1 MFNKIGFRT
10 WKSGKLWLY
19 MGVLGSTIILGSS
32 PVSAMDSVG
41 NQSQGNVLERRQ
53 NNVLIKSQD
62 NVLERRQRDAE
73 NRSQGNVLERRQRDV
88 ENKSQG
94 NVLERRQRDADN
106 KSQGNVLERRQRDV
120 ENKSQG
126 NVLERRQ
133 NNVLI
138 KSQDNVLERRQRD
151 ADNKSQGNV
160 LERRQRDVEN
170 KSQGNVLERRQRDVE
185 NKSQVGQL
193 IGKNPLFSKSTVSRE
208 NNHSSQGDSNKQSF
222 SKKVSQVT
230 NVANRPML
238 TNNSRTISVINK
250 LPKTGDDQ
258 NVIFKLVGFG
268 LILLTSLC
276 GLRRNEN

>member
-53 NNVLIKSQD
+53 
-62 NVLERRQRDAE
+62 
-73 NRSQGNVLERRQRDV
+73 RDV

-94 NVLERRQRDADN
+94 NVLERRQRDA
-106 KSQGNVLERRQRDV
+106 
-120 ENKSQG
+120 
-126 NVLERRQ
+126 
-133 NNVLI
+133 
-138 KSQDNVLERRQRD
+138 
-151 ADNKSQGNV
+151 
-160 LERRQRDVEN
+160 
-170 KSQGNVLERRQRDVE
+170 E

-193 IGKNPLFSKSTVSRE
+193 IGKNPLLSKSIISRE

-268 LILLTSLC
+268 LILLTSRC

>member
-53 NNVLIKSQD
+53 RDAENRSQG

-73 NRSQGNVLERRQRDV
+73 NRSQGNVLERRQRDA
-88 ENKSQG
+88 ENRSQG
-94 NVLERRQRDADN
+94 NVLERRQRNVEN

-138 KSQDNVLERRQRD
+138 KSQDNVLERRQH
-151 ADNKSQGNV
+151 
-160 LERRQRDVEN
+160 
-170 KSQGNVLERRQRDVE
+170 DVE

>member
-41 NQSQGNVLERRQ
+41 NQNQG
-53 NNVLIKSQD
+53 

-73 NRSQGNVLERRQRDV
+73 NRSQGNVLERRQRD
-88 ENKSQG
+88 
-94 NVLERRQRDADN
+94 A
-106 KSQGNVLERRQRDV
+106 
-120 ENKSQG
+120 
-126 NVLERRQ
+126 
-133 NNVLI
+133 
-138 KSQDNVLERRQRD
+138 
-151 ADNKSQGNV
+151 
-160 LERRQRDVEN
+160 
-170 KSQGNVLERRQRDVE
+170 E

-193 IGKNPLFSKSTVSRE
+193 IGKNPLLSKSIISRE

-268 LILLTSLC
+268 LILLTSRC

>member
-53 NNVLIKSQD
+53 
-62 NVLERRQRDAE
+62 RDA
-73 NRSQGNVLERRQRDV
+73 

-94 NVLERRQRDADN
+94 NVLERRQRDA
-106 KSQGNVLERRQRDV
+106 
-120 ENKSQG
+120 
-126 NVLERRQ
+126 
-133 NNVLI
+133 
-138 KSQDNVLERRQRD
+138 
-151 ADNKSQGNV
+151 
-160 LERRQRDVEN
+160 
-170 KSQGNVLERRQRDVE
+170 E

-193 IGKNPLFSKSTVSRE
+193 IGKNPLFSKPTVSRE

-250 LPKTGDDQ
+250 LPKTGGDQ

-268 LILLTSLC
+268 LILLTSRC

>member
-53 NNVLIKSQD
+53 RDAENRSQGNVLERRQRDAENKSQG

-94 NVLERRQRDADN
+94 NVLERRQRDVEN
-106 KSQGNVLERRQRDV
+106 KSQGNVLERRQRDA
-120 ENKSQG
+120 EN
-126 NVLERRQ
+126 R
-133 NNVLI
+133 
-138 KSQDNVLERRQRD
+138 
-151 ADNKSQGNV
+151 SQGNV

-185 NKSQVGQL
+185 NKSQGNVLERRQRDAENRSQVGQL
-193 IGKNPLFSKSTVSRE
+193 IGKNPLLSKSIISRE

-268 LILLTSLC
+268 LILLTSRC

>member
-53 NNVLIKSQD
+53 RDADNKSQGNVLERRQRDVENKSQGNVLERRQRD
-62 NVLERRQRDAE
+62 VENKSQGNVLESRQRDVENKSQGNVLERRQRDAE
-73 NRSQGNVLERRQRDV
+73 NKSQGNVLERRQRDVENKSQGNVLERRQRDV

-106 KSQGNVLERRQRDV
+106 KSQGNVLERRQRDM
-120 ENKSQG
+120 
-126 NVLERRQ
+126 
-133 NNVLI
+133 
-138 KSQDNVLERRQRD
+138 
-151 ADNKSQGNV
+151 
-160 LERRQRDVEN
+160 
-170 KSQGNVLERRQRDVE
+170 E

-193 IGKNPLFSKSTVSRE
+193 IEKNPLLSKSTVSRE

-268 LILLTSLC
+268 LILLTSRC

>member
-53 NNVLIKSQD
+53 
-62 NVLERRQRDAE
+62 RDAE
-73 NRSQGNVLERRQRDV
+73 NRSQGNVLERRQRD
-88 ENKSQG
+88 
-94 NVLERRQRDADN
+94 A
-106 KSQGNVLERRQRDV
+106 
-120 ENKSQG
+120 
-126 NVLERRQ
+126 
-133 NNVLI
+133 
-138 KSQDNVLERRQRD
+138 
-151 ADNKSQGNV
+151 
-160 LERRQRDVEN
+160 
-170 KSQGNVLERRQRDVE
+170 E

-193 IGKNPLFSKSTVSRE
+193 IGKNPLLSKSIISRE

-268 LILLTSLC
+268 LILLTSRC

>member
-53 NNVLIKSQD
+53 
-62 NVLERRQRDAE
+62 
-73 NRSQGNVLERRQRDV
+73 RDV

-94 NVLERRQRDADN
+94 NVLERRQRDA
-106 KSQGNVLERRQRDV
+106 
-120 ENKSQG
+120 EN
-126 NVLERRQ
+126 R
-133 NNVLI
+133 
-138 KSQDNVLERRQRD
+138 
-151 ADNKSQGNV
+151 
-160 LERRQRDVEN
+160 
-170 KSQGNVLERRQRDVE
+170 
-185 NKSQVGQL
+185 SQVGQL
-193 IGKNPLFSKSTVSRE
+193 IGKNPLLSKSIISRE

-268 LILLTSLC
+268 LILLTSRC

>member
-53 NNVLIKSQD
+53 RDAENRSQGNVLERRQRDVENKSQG

-94 NVLERRQRDADN
+94 NVLERRQRD
-106 KSQGNVLERRQRDV
+106 
-120 ENKSQG
+120 
-126 NVLERRQ
+126 
-133 NNVLI
+133 
-138 KSQDNVLERRQRD
+138 
-151 ADNKSQGNV
+151 
-160 LERRQRDVEN
+160 VEN
-170 KSQGNVLERRQRDVE
+170 KSQGNVLERRQRDAE
-185 NKSQVGQL
+185 NRSQGNVLERRQRDAENRSQGNVLERRQRDAENRSQGNVLERRQRDAENRSQVGQL
-193 IGKNPLFSKSTVSRE
+193 IGKNPLLSKSIISRE

-268 LILLTSLC
+268 LILLTSRC

>member
-53 NNVLIKSQD
+53 
-62 NVLERRQRDAE
+62 RDA
-73 NRSQGNVLERRQRDV
+73 D
-88 ENKSQG
+88 NKSQG

-106 KSQGNVLERRQRDV
+106 KSQ
-120 ENKSQG
+120 
-126 NVLERRQ
+126 
-133 NNVLI
+133 
-138 KSQDNVLERRQRD
+138 
-151 ADNKSQGNV
+151 
-160 LERRQRDVEN
+160 
-170 KSQGNVLERRQRDVE
+170 
-185 NKSQVGQL
+185 VGQL
-193 IGKNPLFSKSTVSRE
+193 IGKNPLLSKSTISRE

-268 LILLTSLC
+268 LILLTSRC

>member
-53 NNVLIKSQD
+53 
-62 NVLERRQRDAE
+62 RDAE
-73 NRSQGNVLERRQRDV
+73 NRSQGNVLERSQRDG
-88 ENKSQG
+88 EKKSQG
-94 NVLERRQRDADN
+94 NGLDRSYLD
-106 KSQGNVLERRQRDV
+106 S
-120 ENKSQG
+120 EN
-126 NVLERRQ
+126 
-133 NNVLI
+133 I
-138 KSQDNVLERRQRD
+138 
-151 ADNKSQGNV
+151 
-160 LERRQRDVEN
+160 
-170 KSQGNVLERRQRDVE
+170 SQGNVLERRQRDVE

>member
-53 NNVLIKSQD
+53 
-62 NVLERRQRDAE
+62 RDAE

-88 ENKSQG
+88 
-94 NVLERRQRDADN
+94 D
-106 KSQGNVLERRQRDV
+106 
-120 ENKSQG
+120 
-126 NVLERRQ
+126 
-133 NNVLI
+133 
-138 KSQDNVLERRQRD
+138 
-151 ADNKSQGNV
+151 
-160 LERRQRDVEN
+160 
-170 KSQGNVLERRQRDVE
+170 

-193 IGKNPLFSKSTVSRE
+193 IGKNPLLSKSIISRE

-268 LILLTSLC
+268 LILLTSRC

>member
-53 NNVLIKSQD
+53 
-62 NVLERRQRDAE
+62 
-73 NRSQGNVLERRQRDV
+73 
-88 ENKSQG
+88 
-94 NVLERRQRDADN
+94 RDADN
-106 KSQGNVLERRQRDV
+106 KSQGNVLERRQRDM
-120 ENKSQG
+120 
-126 NVLERRQ
+126 
-133 NNVLI
+133 
-138 KSQDNVLERRQRD
+138 
-151 ADNKSQGNV
+151 
-160 LERRQRDVEN
+160 
-170 KSQGNVLERRQRDVE
+170 E

-193 IGKNPLFSKSTVSRE
+193 IEKNPLLSKSTVSRE

-238 TNNSRTISVINK
+238 TNNSRTIPVINK

-258 NVIFKLVGFG
+258 NIIFKLVGFG

>member
-53 NNVLIKSQD
+53 
-62 NVLERRQRDAE
+62 RDEE
-73 NRSQGNVLERRQRDV
+73 NS
-88 ENKSQG
+88 
-94 NVLERRQRDADN
+94 
-106 KSQGNVLERRQRDV
+106 
-120 ENKSQG
+120 
-126 NVLERRQ
+126 
-133 NNVLI
+133 
-138 KSQDNVLERRQRD
+138 
-151 ADNKSQGNV
+151 
-160 LERRQRDVEN
+160 
-170 KSQGNVLERRQRDVE
+170 SQGNVLERRQRDVE

>member
-53 NNVLIKSQD
+53 
-62 NVLERRQRDAE
+62 
-73 NRSQGNVLERRQRDV
+73 
-88 ENKSQG
+88 
-94 NVLERRQRDADN
+94 RDAD
-106 KSQGNVLERRQRDV
+106 
-120 ENKSQG
+120 
-126 NVLERRQ
+126 
-133 NNVLI
+133 
-138 KSQDNVLERRQRD
+138 
-151 ADNKSQGNV
+151 
-160 LERRQRDVEN
+160 N

-193 IGKNPLFSKSTVSRE
+193 IEKNPLLSKSTVSRE

-238 TNNSRTISVINK
+238 TNNSRTIPVINK

>member
-19 MGVLGSTIILGSS
+19 MRVLGSTIILGSS

-53 NNVLIKSQD
+53 
-62 NVLERRQRDAE
+62 RDAE
-73 NRSQGNVLERRQRDV
+73 NRSQGNVLERRQRD
-88 ENKSQG
+88 
-94 NVLERRQRDADN
+94 A
-106 KSQGNVLERRQRDV
+106 
-120 ENKSQG
+120 
-126 NVLERRQ
+126 
-133 NNVLI
+133 
-138 KSQDNVLERRQRD
+138 
-151 ADNKSQGNV
+151 
-160 LERRQRDVEN
+160 
-170 KSQGNVLERRQRDVE
+170 E

-193 IGKNPLFSKSTVSRE
+193 IGKNPLLSKSIISRE

-268 LILLTSLC
+268 LILLTSRC

>member
-53 NNVLIKSQD
+53 
-62 NVLERRQRDAE
+62 RDA
-73 NRSQGNVLERRQRDV
+73 
-88 ENKSQG
+88 
-94 NVLERRQRDADN
+94 
-106 KSQGNVLERRQRDV
+106 
-120 ENKSQG
+120 
-126 NVLERRQ
+126 
-133 NNVLI
+133 
-138 KSQDNVLERRQRD
+138 
-151 ADNKSQGNV
+151 
-160 LERRQRDVEN
+160 EN

-193 IGKNPLFSKSTVSRE
+193 IEKNPLLSKSTVSRE

-238 TNNSRTISVINK
+238 TNNSRTIPVINK

>member
-53 NNVLIKSQD
+53 
-62 NVLERRQRDAE
+62 
-73 NRSQGNVLERRQRDV
+73 
-88 ENKSQG
+88 
-94 NVLERRQRDADN
+94 RDADN

-120 ENKSQG
+120 EN
-126 NVLERRQ
+126 R
-133 NNVLI
+133 
-138 KSQDNVLERRQRD
+138 
-151 ADNKSQGNV
+151 
-160 LERRQRDVEN
+160 
-170 KSQGNVLERRQRDVE
+170 
-185 NKSQVGQL
+185 SQVGQL
-193 IGKNPLFSKSTVSRE
+193 IGKNPLLSKSTISRE

-268 LILLTSLC
+268 LILLTSRC

>member
-53 NNVLIKSQD
+53 
-62 NVLERRQRDAE
+62 
-73 NRSQGNVLERRQRDV
+73 
-88 ENKSQG
+88 
-94 NVLERRQRDADN
+94 
-106 KSQGNVLERRQRDV
+106 
-120 ENKSQG
+120 
-126 NVLERRQ
+126 
-133 NNVLI
+133 
-138 KSQDNVLERRQRD
+138 
-151 ADNKSQGNV
+151 
-160 LERRQRDVEN
+160 RDVEN

-193 IGKNPLFSKSTVSRE
+193 IEKNPLLSKSTVSRE

-238 TNNSRTISVINK
+238 TNNSRTIPVINK

>member
-1 MFNKIGFRT
+1 
-10 WKSGKLWLY
+10 
-19 MGVLGSTIILGSS
+19 
-32 PVSAMDSVG
+32 MDSVG

-53 NNVLIKSQD
+53 
-62 NVLERRQRDAE
+62 RDA
-73 NRSQGNVLERRQRDV
+73 

-94 NVLERRQRDADN
+94 NVLERRQRDA
-106 KSQGNVLERRQRDV
+106 E
-120 ENKSQG
+120 
-126 NVLERRQ
+126 
-133 NNVLI
+133 
-138 KSQDNVLERRQRD
+138 
-151 ADNKSQGNV
+151 NKSQGNV

-170 KSQGNVLERRQRDVE
+170 KSQGNVLERRQRDAENKSQGNVLE
-185 NKSQVGQL
+185 RRQRDADNKSQVGQL
-193 IGKNPLFSKSTVSRE
+193 IGKNPLFSKPTVSRE

-250 LPKTGDDQ
+250 LPKTGGDQ

-268 LILLTSLC
+268 LILLTSRC

>member
-53 NNVLIKSQD
+53 
-62 NVLERRQRDAE
+62 
-73 NRSQGNVLERRQRDV
+73 
-88 ENKSQG
+88 
-94 NVLERRQRDADN
+94 RDAD
-106 KSQGNVLERRQRDV
+106 
-120 ENKSQG
+120 
-126 NVLERRQ
+126 
-133 NNVLI
+133 
-138 KSQDNVLERRQRD
+138 
-151 ADNKSQGNV
+151 
-160 LERRQRDVEN
+160 
-170 KSQGNVLERRQRDVE
+170 

-193 IGKNPLFSKSTVSRE
+193 IEKNPLLSKSTVSRE

-238 TNNSRTISVINK
+238 TNNSRTIPVINK

>member
-53 NNVLIKSQD
+53 
-62 NVLERRQRDAE
+62 
-73 NRSQGNVLERRQRDV
+73 
-88 ENKSQG
+88 
-94 NVLERRQRDADN
+94 
-106 KSQGNVLERRQRDV
+106 
-120 ENKSQG
+120 
-126 NVLERRQ
+126 
-133 NNVLI
+133 
-138 KSQDNVLERRQRD
+138 
-151 ADNKSQGNV
+151 
-160 LERRQRDVEN
+160 
-170 KSQGNVLERRQRDVE
+170 RDVE

-193 IGKNPLFSKSTVSRE
+193 IEKNPLFSKLTVSRE

-238 TNNSRTISVINK
+238 TNNSRTIPVINK

-268 LILLTSLC
+268 LILLTSLFC

>member
-53 NNVLIKSQD
+53 
-62 NVLERRQRDAE
+62 RDA
-73 NRSQGNVLERRQRDV
+73 

-106 KSQGNVLERRQRDV
+106 KSQ
-120 ENKSQG
+120 
-126 NVLERRQ
+126 
-133 NNVLI
+133 
-138 KSQDNVLERRQRD
+138 
-151 ADNKSQGNV
+151 
-160 LERRQRDVEN
+160 
-170 KSQGNVLERRQRDVE
+170 
-185 NKSQVGQL
+185 VGQL
-193 IGKNPLFSKSTVSRE
+193 IGKNPLFSKPTVSRE

-250 LPKTGDDQ
+250 LPKTGGDQ

-268 LILLTSLC
+268 LILLTSRC

>member
-53 NNVLIKSQD
+53 H
-62 NVLERRQRDAE
+62 
-73 NRSQGNVLERRQRDV
+73 
-88 ENKSQG
+88 
-94 NVLERRQRDADN
+94 
-106 KSQGNVLERRQRDV
+106 
-120 ENKSQG
+120 
-126 NVLERRQ
+126 
-133 NNVLI
+133 
-138 KSQDNVLERRQRD
+138 
-151 ADNKSQGNV
+151 
-160 LERRQRDVEN
+160 
-170 KSQGNVLERRQRDVE
+170 DVE

-193 IGKNPLFSKSTVSRE
+193 IEKNPLFSKLTVSRE

-238 TNNSRTISVINK
+238 TNNSRTIPVINK

-268 LILLTSLC
+268 LILLTSLFC

>member
-53 NNVLIKSQD
+53 
-62 NVLERRQRDAE
+62 RDA
-73 NRSQGNVLERRQRDV
+73 

-106 KSQGNVLERRQRDV
+106 KSQ
-120 ENKSQG
+120 
-126 NVLERRQ
+126 
-133 NNVLI
+133 
-138 KSQDNVLERRQRD
+138 
-151 ADNKSQGNV
+151 
-160 LERRQRDVEN
+160 
-170 KSQGNVLERRQRDVE
+170 
-185 NKSQVGQL
+185 VGQL
-193 IGKNPLFSKSTVSRE
+193 IGKNPLFSKPTVSRE

-250 LPKTGDDQ
+250 LPKT
-258 NVIFKLVGFG
+258 
-268 LILLTSLC
+268 
-276 GLRRNEN
+276 

>member
-53 NNVLIKSQD
+53 
-62 NVLERRQRDAE
+62 
-73 NRSQGNVLERRQRDV
+73 
-88 ENKSQG
+88 
-94 NVLERRQRDADN
+94 RDADN
-106 KSQGNVLERRQRDV
+106 KSQGNVLERRQRDA
-120 ENKSQG
+120 E
-126 NVLERRQ
+126 
-133 NNVLI
+133 
-138 KSQDNVLERRQRD
+138 
-151 ADNKSQGNV
+151 NKSQGNV

-193 IGKNPLFSKSTVSRE
+193 IGKNPLLSKSTISRE

-222 SKKVSQVT
+222 SKKS
-230 NVANRPML
+230 
-238 TNNSRTISVINK
+238 IS
-250 LPKTGDDQ
+250 GY
-258 NVIFKLVGFG
+258 
-268 LILLTSLC
+268 
-276 GLRRNEN
+276 

>member
-53 NNVLIKSQD
+53 
-62 NVLERRQRDAE
+62 RDA
-73 NRSQGNVLERRQRDV
+73 

-94 NVLERRQRDADN
+94 NVLERRQRDA
-106 KSQGNVLERRQRDV
+106 E
-120 ENKSQG
+120 
-126 NVLERRQ
+126 
-133 NNVLI
+133 
-138 KSQDNVLERRQRD
+138 
-151 ADNKSQGNV
+151 NKSQGNV

-170 KSQGNVLERRQRDVE
+170 KSQGNVLERRQRDAENKSQGNVLERRQRDVE
-185 NKSQVGQL
+185 NKSQGNVLERRQRDAENKSQGNVLERRQRDADNKSQVGQL
-193 IGKNPLFSKSTVSRE
+193 IGKNPLFSKPTVSRE

-250 LPKTGDDQ
+250 LPKTGGDQ

-268 LILLTSLC
+268 LILLTS
-276 GLRRNEN
+276 

>member
-53 NNVLIKSQD
+53 
-62 NVLERRQRDAE
+62 RDAE
-73 NRSQGNVLERRQRDV
+73 NR
-88 ENKSQG
+88 
-94 NVLERRQRDADN
+94 
-106 KSQGNVLERRQRDV
+106 
-120 ENKSQG
+120 
-126 NVLERRQ
+126 
-133 NNVLI
+133 
-138 KSQDNVLERRQRD
+138 
-151 ADNKSQGNV
+151 
-160 LERRQRDVEN
+160 
-170 KSQGNVLERRQRDVE
+170 SQGNVLERRQRDVE

-193 IGKNPLFSKSTVSRE
+193 IGKNPLLLKSIISRE

-268 LILLTSLC
+268 LILLTSRC

>member
-19 MGVLGSTIILGSS
+19 MGVLGTTIILGSS

-41 NQSQGNVLERRQ
+41 NQ
-53 NNVLIKSQD
+53 
-62 NVLERRQRDAE
+62 
-73 NRSQGNVLERRQRDV
+73 SQGNVLERRQRDV

-106 KSQGNVLERRQRDV
+106 KSQGNVLERRQRDAD
-120 ENKSQG
+120 NKSQG

-133 NNVLI
+133 RDADNKSQGNVLERRQRDADN
-138 KSQDNVLERRQRD
+138 KSQGNVLERRQRD

-170 KSQGNVLERRQRDVE
+170 KSQGNVLERRQRNAENKSQGNVLERRQRDVE

-193 IGKNPLFSKSTVSRE
+193 IGKNPLLSKSTISRE

-268 LILLTSLC
+268 LILLTSRC

>member
-53 NNVLIKSQD
+53 
-62 NVLERRQRDAE
+62 RDAE
-73 NRSQGNVLERRQRDV
+73 NR
-88 ENKSQG
+88 
-94 NVLERRQRDADN
+94 
-106 KSQGNVLERRQRDV
+106 
-120 ENKSQG
+120 
-126 NVLERRQ
+126 
-133 NNVLI
+133 
-138 KSQDNVLERRQRD
+138 
-151 ADNKSQGNV
+151 
-160 LERRQRDVEN
+160 
-170 KSQGNVLERRQRDVE
+170 
-185 NKSQVGQL
+185 SQVGQL
-193 IGKNPLFSKSTVSRE
+193 IGKNPLLSKSIISRE

-268 LILLTSLC
+268 LILLTSRC

>member
-53 NNVLIKSQD
+53 RDAENRSQGNVLERRQRDAENKSQG

-94 NVLERRQRDADN
+94 NVLERRQRDAEN
-106 KSQGNVLERRQRDV
+106 RSQGNVLERRQRDA
-120 ENKSQG
+120 EN
-126 NVLERRQ
+126 R
-133 NNVLI
+133 
-138 KSQDNVLERRQRD
+138 
-151 ADNKSQGNV
+151 SQGNV

-185 NKSQVGQL
+185 NKSQGNVLERRQRDAENRSQVGQL
-193 IGKNPLFSKSTVSRE
+193 IGKNPLLSKSIISRE

-268 LILLTSLC
+268 LILLTSRC